1 MLVQTDPPLAE
12 KGVAGKSGAAGKPGA
27 AAEAVVAEAVVAET
41 VVAEAVAA
49 EAVAAEAVAAEAVA
63 DGSTV
68 AAAGEVDCC
77 RDDYY
82 CHYWNAAPAAAECE
96 TFQQT

>member
-1 MLVQTDPPLAE
+1 VLVQTDPPLAE

-27 AAEAVVAEAVVAET
+27 AAEAVVAEA

-96 TFQQT
+96 SFQQT